1 MKIFLLGGSRGLG
14 KQILLQL
21 LGNNY
26 EVNCLVRNPNKLKIN
41 HKNLNLYKGD
51 STEIEDLR
59 LAIKNSDYIINSL
72 NVMRRNIIP
81 WSRLSNS
88 KTTISDSIKNII
100 ELTQQK
106 QIKHLVSVSAWGA
119 GDSIKEIPM
128 WFKYLIK
135 FSNIKY
141 PYKDHDRQEEII
153 KNSNLNWTIIRP
165 AALINF
171 LDHPVKESFS
181 NKHKVNLIIS
191 RKSLSKYIVN
201 ILGNKD
207 YFNKTITVSKK

>member
-21 LGNNY
+21 LNNNF
-26 EVNCLVRNPNKLKIN
+26 EVGCLVRNPDKIQIN

-51 STEIEDLR
+51 STKINDLR
-59 LAIKNSDYIINSL
+59 STLKDSDYIINSL
-72 NVMRRNIIP
+72 NVMRKNIFP
-81 WSRLSNS
+81 WSKLTNS
-88 KTTISDSIKNII
+88 KTTISDSIKNLI
-100 ELTQQK
+100 EITNDLN
-106 QIKHLVSVSAWGA
+106 IKHLISVSAWGV
-119 GDSIKEIPM
+119 GSTINEIPV

-135 FSNIKY
+135 FSNIRY
-141 PYKDHDRQEEII
+141 PYEDHNKQEEMI
-153 KNSNLNWTIIRP
+153 KNSKLNWTILRP

-171 LDHPVKESFS
+171 FDHDVLETFDNNPKP
-181 NKHKVNLIIS
+181 NTIIS

-207 YFNKTITVSKK
+207 YFNKIITVSKK

>member
-1 MKIFLLGGSRGLG
+1 
-14 KQILLQL
+14 
-21 LGNNY
+21 
-26 EVNCLVRNPNKLKIN
+26 
-41 HKNLNLYKGD
+41 
-51 STEIEDLR
+51 
-59 LAIKNSDYIINSL
+59 
-72 NVMRRNIIP
+72 
-81 WSRLSNS
+81 
-88 KTTISDSIKNII
+88 
-100 ELTQQK
+100 
-106 QIKHLVSVSAWGA
+106 
-119 GDSIKEIPM
+119 M

-153 KNSNLNWTIIRP
+153 KNSNLNWTILRP

-171 LDHPVKESFS
+171 FDHTVKESFS